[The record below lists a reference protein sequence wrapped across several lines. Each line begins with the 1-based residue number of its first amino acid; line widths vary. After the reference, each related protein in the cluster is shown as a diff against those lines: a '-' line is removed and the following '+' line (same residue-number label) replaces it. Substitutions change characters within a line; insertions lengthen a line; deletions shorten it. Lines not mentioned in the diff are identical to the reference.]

1 MKLGNQRLFLAFFF
15 LLLDKLGMKNVFYW
29 KNRQINKALK
39 KEIPLSLNP
48 SFIDDCIMNVH
59 NITFFY

>member
-1 MKLGNQRLFLAFFF
+1 
-15 LLLDKLGMKNVFYW
+15 MKNVFYW
-29 KNRQINKALK
+29 KNRQINKALN

-59 NITFFY
+59 NITFFLLTRFQTILKL